1 MTAST
6 PVLRVAG
13 PVGAGKTTLVSK
25 VVPALRTDA
34 AVGVIY
40 RDPHPTDEKFI
51 TEELGGLSNDRTIL
65 AMRNSSDGR
74 LERVL
79 EVHDDLDLVVV
90 EDVGTAATL
99 TAEDQLVDYSVY
111 VVSISEGN
119 NIPFSRETAIR
130 QSDLVV
136 LNKADLADAVD
147 ADLDQI
153 TKDIRSIRDGPFYLT
168 DAKHSECIDSVVDRV
183 RQALLES
190 PR

>member
-25 VVPALRTDA
+25 VVPALRRDA

-79 EVHDDLDLVVV
+79 QTHDDLDLVVV
-90 EDVGTAATL
+90 EDVGTTATL
-99 TAEDQLVDYSVY
+99 TVEDQVVDYTVY
-111 VVSISEGN
+111 VVSVSEGN
-119 NIPFSRETAIR
+119 NIPFSRETAIKR
-130 QSDLVV
+130 SDLVV
-136 LNKADLADAVD
+136 LNKVDLAGAVD
-147 ADLDQI
+147 ANLDQI
-153 TKDIRSIRDGPFYLT
+153 TRDIRSIREGPFYLT
-168 DAKHSECIDSVVDRV
+168 DAKHGDSIESVVNRV
-183 RQALLES
+183 RQALLEL
-190 PR
+190 